1 MKGDK
6 HMEWEFNLPV
16 KLVFGNGKRKDI
28 EKYIDEIGGKN
39 GVLVCGKSFEKN
51 GVADEFIKMSGGKI
65 KAVFSD
71 VRPNPTTDNVDD
83 CVKIM
88 REIKADFA
96 VALGGGSPMDC
107 CKAASA
113 IAKGND
119 KIKTNKTQSNFFMI
133 YYSFY

>member
-51 GVADEFIKMSGGKI
+51 GVAD
-65 KAVFSD
+65 
-71 VRPNPTTDNVDD
+71 
-83 CVKIM
+83 
-88 REIKADFA
+88 
-96 VALGGGSPMDC
+96 
-107 CKAASA
+107 
-113 IAKGND
+113 
-119 KIKTNKTQSNFFMI
+119 
-133 YYSFY
+133 

>member
-1 MKGDK
+1 MNYLLKGDK

-51 GVADEFIKMSGGKI
+51 GVADEFVKMSGGKI

-96 VALGGGSPMDC
+96 VALVGR
-107 CKAASA
+107 
-113 IAKGND
+113 
-119 KIKTNKTQSNFFMI
+119 TQI
-133 YYSFY
+133 